1 MTEWSAAAFQGLVA
15 LGMALVWWSLYRRY
29 RRNDFLWWSVAWTL
43 YVLRIAVIIVFA
55 LTRTSTWLFLHQV
68 VTGWTA
74 LALLWAAVMS
84 SRATRWRKVYALAFA
99 FPIIWSYIAVYRLEN
114 FLAAV
119 LPSVVFLSFATF
131 LTGWIF
137 LKRWRITRSR
147 GAGVLAGVLIFW
159 GFHHLDYP
167 FLRARGAWNPWGY
180 YIDILLF
187 LGIAAGI
194 LMLLLDELDR
204 RTSDLEYLS
213 SRIVRQHEDERHRIS
228 LELHDQSAQVWAAV
242 KLQLGLVREES
253 PSKVIPAIDR
263 VLKLVDSGIQSIRA
277 VTTNLRPPL
286 LDDLGLLPALRAQ
299 VISFAEQTGLKITF
313 SAPVATPPLSEE
325 ASLAIYRALQEGLA
339 NTVRHSGATA
349 AAVRVNVSR
358 SEFVLCLSDNGCGLS
373 AQNKQHAN
381 DHVATRALHSHGLFG
396 MRQRV
401 TALQGSMEVEST
413 SPYGSGTTLTIRLP
427 IGRDT

>member
-1 MTEWSAAAFQGLVA
+1 M
-15 LGMALVWWSLYRRY
+15 
-29 RRNDFLWWSVAWTL
+29 
-43 YVLRIAVIIVFA
+43 LRIAVIIIFA
-55 LTRTSTWLFLHQV
+55 LTRTEAWLFVHQV
-68 VTGWTA
+68 VTGWTG
-74 LALLWAAVMS
+74 LVLLWAAVMS

-99 FPIIWSYIAVYRLEN
+99 FPVIWSYIAVYRLEN

-119 LPSVVFLSFATF
+119 LPGVVFLSFATF
-131 LTGWIF
+131 LTGWVF
-137 LKRWRITRSR
+137 LKRWLITRSR
-147 GAGVLAGVLIFW
+147 GAAVLAGVLIFW

-167 FLRARGAWNPWGY
+167 FLRARGEWNPWGY

-204 RTSDLEYLS
+204 RTSDLELLS
-213 SRIVRQHEDERHRIS
+213 SRIVRQHEDERRRIS

-253 PSKVIPAIDR
+253 PPKLVPAVDG

-299 VISFAEQTGLKITF
+299 VLSFAEQTGLKITF
-313 SAPVATPPLSEE
+313 SAPAAVPPLSEE

-349 AAVRVNVSR
+349 AAVRVNVSN
-358 SEFVLCLSDNGCGLS
+358 SEFVLCLTDNGRGLP
-373 AQNKQHAN
+373 ARNWQQEN
-381 DHVATRALHSHGLFG
+381 DHVATSAPHSHGLFG
-396 MRQRV
+396 MRERV
-401 TALQGSMEVEST
+401 TALHGSMKLEST
-413 SPYGSGTTLTIRLP
+413 SPYGSGTSLTIRIP

>member
-1 MTEWSAAAFQGLVA
+1 
-15 LGMALVWWSLYRRY
+15 
-29 RRNDFLWWSVAWTL
+29 L
-43 YVLRIAVIIVFA
+43 YVVRIAVIIVFA
-55 LTRTSTWLFLHQV
+55 LTRAEIWLFLHQV

-84 SRATRWRKVYALAFA
+84 SRATRWRRGYALAFA
-99 FPIIWSYIAVYRLEN
+99 FPVLWSYFAVYRLEN
-114 FLAAV
+114 FLVAV
-119 LPSVVFLSFATF
+119 LPGVIFLSFATF
-131 LTGWIF
+131 LTGWVF
-137 LKRWRITRSR
+137 LKRWRLTRSR
-147 GAGVLAGVLIFW
+147 GAAVLAGVLIFW

-167 FLRARGAWNPWGY
+167 FLRARGTWNPWGY

-204 RTSDLEYLS
+204 RTRDLEFLS

-253 PSKVIPAIDR
+253 PPKGIPTIDR

-299 VISFAEQTGLKITF
+299 VLSFTEQTGLKITF
-313 SAPVATPPLSEE
+313 SAPDAVPPLSEE

-339 NTVRHSGATA
+339 NTVRHSGATE
-349 AAVRVNVSR
+349 AAVRVSISKN
-358 SEFVLCLSDNGCGLS
+358 EFVLCLSDNGCGLS
-373 AQNKQHAN
+373 ARNPEQDN
-381 DHVATRALHSHGLFG
+381 DHAASHGLFG

-401 TALQGSMEVEST
+401 TALHGSMELEST
-413 SPYGSGTTLTIRLP
+413 SPYGSGTTLTIRIP
-427 IGRDT
+427 IARDI